1 MRNLEGI
8 KCIDVSMTAGYRKKM
23 MVWLIDQSMG
33 DWSQETY
40 CNCELVASYIRSGL
54 KGNDGETE

>member
-1 MRNLEGI
+1 
-8 KCIDVSMTAGYRKKM
+8 

-40 CNCELVASYIRSGL
+40 CNCELVASYIRNGL
-54 KGNDGETE
+54 KGNDGETEQVGGTSV